1 MARLKPCAYNGS
13 ELPHYKEG
21 AGQRAYRISDHEKQ

>member
-21 AGQRAYRISDHEKQ
+21 AARGANRISDHEKQ